1 MLAISSIAVALIV
14 AGLVIVILTDIRTD
28 GAVTWI
34 GTLREW
40 QTMLGTLIGFAT
52 AAGIL
57 ALSTAFQQETT
68 AQRNAEATVHA
79 GHALAVEARSM
90 NDVLQRVRQTAA
102 TFHAVSGDAAAVG
115 SAGCSGVIEELDNAF
130 VRSTPIYDSIA
141 PKLAD
146 FGDPNLALFVNF
158 YATHSGILR
167 DADYYVSKGC
177 PPTRPEVATQFMKRL
192 DDAND
197 YYQRIAKIYGIN

>member
-1 MLAISSIAVALIV
+1 MLAISSISVALIV
-14 AGLVIVILTDIRTD
+14 AGLVVVILTDIRTD
-28 GAVTWI
+28 GSVSWI
-34 GTLREW
+34 GRLRDW

-57 ALSTAFQQETT
+57 ALSTAFQDEAT
-68 AQRNAEATVHA
+68 AERNAEATIHA
-79 GHALAVEARSM
+79 GRALAIEARSM
-90 NDVLQRVRQTAA
+90 NDVLQRVRQAVT
-102 TFHAVSGDAAAVG
+102 TFHAVSGSAEASN
-115 SAGCSGVIEELDNAF
+115 SAGCSGVIQELDNAF
-130 VRSTPIYDSIA
+130 VRNTPIYESIA

-158 YATHSGILR
+158 YATHSGIVR
-167 DADYYVSKGC
+167 DGDFYVSKGC

-197 YYQRIAKIYGIN
+197 YYQRIAKIYGVH